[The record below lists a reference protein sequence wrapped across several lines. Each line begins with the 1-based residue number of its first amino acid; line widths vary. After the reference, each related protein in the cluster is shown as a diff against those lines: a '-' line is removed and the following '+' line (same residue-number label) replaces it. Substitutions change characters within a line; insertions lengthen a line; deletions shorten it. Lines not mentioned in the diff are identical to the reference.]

1 MIMVSILKLI
11 RTAKQKA
18 KCPFITQKV
27 TNQSVVF
34 AIATK
39 TMRILVWA
47 GAGSPYSVFY
57 LHIVTI
63 SIPLVLS

>member
-1 MIMVSILKLI
+1 MVSILKLI

-18 KCPFITQKV
+18 KCPFITKKV
-27 TNQSVVF
+27 TNQSEVF

-47 GAGSPYSVFY
+47 GTGSPYSVFY

>member
-1 MIMVSILKLI
+1 MVSILKLI

-27 TNQSVVF
+27 TNQSEVF

-47 GAGSPYSVFY
+47 GGPYSVFY